1 MNCYFCAG
9 TGEREPAVGVCTDCG
24 RAACKRH
31 GAVETVSVSVR
42 TGNMF
47 EQRSAEA
54 RRFHCDDCRALV
66 AAR

>member
-1 MNCYFCAG
+1 MNCYFCAQAG
-9 TGEREPAVGVCTDCG
+9 PPGAAVGICTDCG
-24 RAACKRH
+24 RAACLRH

-47 EQRSAEA
+47 EQRPAEA
-54 RRFHCDDCRALV
+54 HRFHCDACRALV